1 MKEKKKISFV
11 RVAIWFFGLV
21 ILGTILSR
29 VTSSVLTPVV
39 ETKYVSPGEIEYS
52 IISDAIVVGDKNIP
66 IYVCADVMVE
76 EIYVTEGENICIGD
90 KLLRVNTDEL
100 KALYL
105 NKKIERKD
113 MKMLYWYASEDE
125 RTADELKISMADN
138 ALAKMKLLIDQEGI
152 VYATSGGVIAE
163 VRQSIGNKTSN
174 DAAFIITEEAQ
185 DYTLKINITEEQ
197 KENVQIGDKAVVQCG
212 KISTKSEV
220 KTVYADNSNSQNYI
234 VEIKVSG
241 ETFHMGDSVLVNITH
256 TSEKY
261 DFVVPISA
269 VYSDVSSSY
278 VLVLKEKETML
289 GTEMVASK
297 VLIKVGAS
305 NTEYVGIKSDGL
317 SDKDKIIINSNKH
330 IDAGDV
336 VREK

>member
-1 MKEKKKISFV
+1 MKEKKKRLFV
-11 RVAIWFFGLV
+11 RVAIWFFGVV

-29 VTSSVLTPVV
+29 VTSSILTPVV
-39 ETKYVSPGEIEYS
+39 EAKYVSSGEIEYS
-52 IISDAIVVGDKNIP
+52 IISDATVAGDKNIP
-66 IYVCADVMVE
+66 IYVCAGVMVE

-90 KLLRVNTDEL
+90 KLLRVNVDEL
-100 KALYL
+100 TALYL

-113 MKMLYWYASEDE
+113 MQMLYWYASEDE
-125 RTADELKISMADN
+125 RKADELKISMADDN
-138 ALAKMKLLIDQEGI
+138 LDKMKLLIDQDGI

-163 VRQSIGNKTSN
+163 VRQSIGTKTSN
-174 DAAFIITEEAQ
+174 DAAFVITEESQ
-185 DYTLKINITEEQ
+185 DYTLKINITEQQ

-212 KISTKSEV
+212 KSSATSEV
-220 KTVYADNSNSQNYI
+220 KSVYADNSNAQNYI
-234 VEIKVSG
+234 VEVKVSG

-256 TSEKY
+256 VSEKY
-261 DFVVPISA
+261 DFIVPISA
-269 VYSDVSSSY
+269 VHSDALSSY

-289 GTEMVASK
+289 GTELVASK
-297 VLIKVGAS
+297 VLIKAGAS

-330 IDAGDV
+330 IDAGNI